1 MRLPLPRHSRVLGHT
16 LSPLFVSGPRATIHW
31 CGQQSESATRV
42 PTIDAAAAINVTR
55 DAAAV
60 VPVVA
65 ALLAL
70 LAAVLAS
77 P

>member
-1 MRLPLPRHSRVLGHT
+1 MASKAYVMQADTRQR
-16 LSPLFVSGPRATIHW
+16 
-31 CGQQSESATRV
+31 SESAARV
-42 PTIDAAAAINVTR
+42 PSFVAAAAINVTR